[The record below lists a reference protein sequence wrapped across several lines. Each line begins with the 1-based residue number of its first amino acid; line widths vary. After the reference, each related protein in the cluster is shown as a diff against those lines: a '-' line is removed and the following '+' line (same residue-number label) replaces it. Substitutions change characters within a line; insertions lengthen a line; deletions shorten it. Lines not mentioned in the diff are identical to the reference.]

1 MAPPWAFGVEE
12 LPQAYMCFLQD
23 GRVLFSKAYA
33 LGSQLIKRQ
42 WEALF
47 LSLVHASLL
56 SGEERL
62 SFLHSAAQVML
73 LEPKSDHT
81 VTCSDSS
88 NSFPSQVITQPKIP
102 SIITSLMSHLIPF
115 YFLGALPLPQP
126 QWPSSPCSET
136 HHAQSYLRAFP
147 SSVPST

>member
-47 LSLVHASLL
+47 LSLVRTSLL
-56 SGEERL
+56 AGKEKAVL
-62 SFLHSAAQVML
+62 PSF
-73 LEPKSDHT
+73 
-81 VTCSDSS
+81 
-88 NSFPSQVITQPKIP
+88 
-102 SIITSLMSHLIPF
+102 
-115 YFLGALPLPQP
+115 
-126 QWPSSPCSET
+126 SSP
-136 HHAQSYLRAFP
+136 SYAP
-147 SSVPST
+147 GT